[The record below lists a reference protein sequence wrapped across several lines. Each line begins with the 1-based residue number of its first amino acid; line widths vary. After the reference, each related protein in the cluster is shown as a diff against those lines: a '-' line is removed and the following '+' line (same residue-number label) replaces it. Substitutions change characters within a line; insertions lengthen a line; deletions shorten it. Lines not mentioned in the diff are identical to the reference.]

1 MVDHCHPS
9 LNIAM
14 HMIMKCRFFASLS
27 WMAIVATSHA
37 QTTPL
42 PDPGARAMQVAWM
55 HPANSPA
62 VIKTNQYAEFGF
74 KLQMEHRRKIDN
86 FLADRGVPDRINP
99 FDPRDF
105 DVQAFFTRI
114 DTVTGDTLE
123 LQRRFAFW
131 YREFERDLSSPKP
144 EDWKHREKT
153 DLFKMRFRFAAP
165 TAGVW
170 LVQARVIAQE
180 KDTVYTDITRFEVTP
195 DANSGFLTVGES
207 KRYFTRDNET
217 FFPVGQN
224 LPWPTCSANIDSV
237 CATVPCAKN
246 EPYCHGRTINPYG
259 YLVYHK
265 QMELLKASGAN
276 YFRMLIA
283 PWNLEIEF
291 EELNNYD
298 ARMHCAWEI
307 DQILAKAEE
316 LGLLI
321 HFNLQVHYPFENPS
335 VYSMYNWD
343 YGDIDCFAYDEPY
356 CYFDEL
362 QLKTPRDFLASEA
375 AQRHYKNRLRYL
387 IARYGYATSIGVLEL
402 FSEANNLG
410 QAGHVDA
417 NCVIDKNKHQNQPYH
432 TEAGYAEQLGRWHKE
447 LARYVKEDLGHSDH
461 ILAVNYTGPPE
472 FVKGDSSFYWS
483 HVDLATFNSYHV
495 GINKLYKASEM
506 MTAFRRGSKRKKQD
520 NFNPPALNKPF
531 MHSEIGPG
539 LEGVEFCDDNLRW
552 IQAVWL
558 SPLTGMAGTAMNW
571 SNQEAV
577 DLWPH
582 LGRIVQWFSAFRL
595 DEQRFINQRA
605 ERKDNRAEL
614 LALRSTR
621 GERIAIGAIHNRTVN
636 FYTRANQNNPACT
649 NTADPFIGSLP
660 AVYKQAVDVTNDRG
674 GNALAVTNM
683 GSLLRYTIEF
693 RDPYTWELVATTEQR
708 TTASGRLR
716 IDYPVLSANGS
727 AFYLFTATR
736 LK

>member
-1 MVDHCHPS
+1 MTCRS
-9 LNIAM
+9 L
-14 HMIMKCRFFASLS
+14 FLFSLI
-27 WMAIVATSHA
+27 WMASVALTQA

-42 PDPGARAMQVAWM
+42 PDPGARAMEVAWM
-55 HPANSPA
+55 HPKNSPGR
-62 VIKTNQYAEFGF
+62 IKVNQHAEFGF

-86 FLADRGVPDRINP
+86 FFNGRAVPDRINP
-99 FDPRDF
+99 FDPLDF
-105 DVQAFFTRI
+105 DVQALFTRI
-114 DTVTGDTLE
+114 DPTTGDTLE
-123 LQRRFAFW
+123 QQRRFGFW
-131 YREFERDLSSPKP
+131 FRDFERDLTSAKP

-165 TAGVW
+165 TAGIW
-170 LVQARVIAQE
+170 LVQARVIALNN
-180 KDTVYTDITRFEVTP
+180 DTVFTDVTRFEVAP
-195 DANSGFLTVGES
+195 DALPGFLSVGES
-207 KRYFTRDNET
+207 QRYFTRDEAT

-237 CATVPCAKN
+237 CTTVPCSKN
-246 EPYCHGRTINPYG
+246 EPYCHGRTMNPYG

-316 LGLLI
+316 LGLLV

-335 VYSMYNWD
+335 VFSMYNWD
-343 YGDIDCFAYDEPY
+343 YGDLDCFAYDEPY

-362 QLKTPRDFLASEA
+362 QLNTPIDFLTSET

-387 IARYGYATSIGVLEL
+387 IARYGYATSIGVMEL
-402 FSEANNLG
+402 FSEANNMG

-417 NCVIDKNKHQNQPYH
+417 NCLIARSQHHNQPYH
-432 TEAGYAEQLGRWHKE
+432 NEAGYAETLGQWHKE

-472 FVKGDSSFYWS
+472 FVKGDSSFYWP
-483 HVDLATFNSYHV
+483 HVDLATFNSYHL
-495 GINKLYKASEM
+495 GINKLYKTSEM
-506 MTAFRRGSKRKKQD
+506 MTAFQRGTKRKKQD

-531 MHSEIGPG
+531 MYSEIGPG
-539 LEGVEFCDDNLRW
+539 LEGVEFCDDDLRW

-558 SPLTGMAGTAMNW
+558 SSLTGMAGTAMNW

-582 LGRIVQWFSAFRL
+582 LGRISQWFSAYRL
-595 DEQRFINQRA
+595 DEQHFKNQRT
-605 ERKDNRAEL
+605 ERKDSRAEL
-614 LALRSTR
+614 LALRSTS
-621 GERIAIGAIHNRTVN
+621 GERIALGAVHNRTVN
-636 FYTRANQNNPACT
+636 FFTRANQNHPSCT
-649 NTADPFIGSLP
+649 DTTVAFIRSLP
-660 AVYKQAVDVTNDRG
+660 DVYKAAVDVASDRG
-674 GNALAVTNM
+674 GNALAVENM
-683 GSLLRYTIEF
+683 GSLVRYTIEF
-693 RDPYTWELVATTEQR
+693 RDPYTWEVVGTALQR
-708 TTASGRLR
+708 SSAGGKLR
-716 IDYPVLSANGS
+716 IEHPLLRADGS